1 MKILTV
7 LFGIMLVA
15 VALTPAA
22 EPQGGDRVSGCPY
35 LDSRTAEGAEC
46 PATGEGVGSESCPWL
61 EGRRAEEAAACP
73 YSGRTEAGSG
83 GLRSL

>member
-22 EPQGGDRVSGCPY
+22 EPQSGDRASGCPY
-35 LDSRTAEGAEC
+35 LESRSAEGSEC
-46 PATGEGVGSESCPWL
+46 PATGGGAGSDSCPYL
-61 EGRRAEEAAACP
+61 DGRRAEEAAACP
-73 YSGRTEAGSG
+73 YSGTSDTGSG